1 MIKII
6 RPNTATDILDRP
18 SFYSVTD
25 KRILA
30 SVCDG
35 REEERPK
42 ARNGERGD
50 HDADIIVVV
59 QQAAAEET

>member
-1 MIKII
+1 M
-6 RPNTATDILDRP
+6 
-18 SFYSVTD
+18 TD
-25 KRILA
+25 KRRILA

-35 REEERPK
+35 REEEEEGPK